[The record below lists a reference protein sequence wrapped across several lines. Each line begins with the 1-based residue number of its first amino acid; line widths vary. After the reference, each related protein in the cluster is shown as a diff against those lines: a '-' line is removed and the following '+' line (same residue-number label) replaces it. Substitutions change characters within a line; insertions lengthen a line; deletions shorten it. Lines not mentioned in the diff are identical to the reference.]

1 MTKTIAVSRK
11 PNYFL
16 SQHPVE
22 NFLEQFSNLDG
33 ARRRK
38 TLVFAKKRSVLDF
51 RFSNNPGVFNR
62 PMLTKRLRSQVLA
75 VIACVPSLFAASA
88 AQENQGVAQP
98 SPDTKAQPAAEQ
110 AVPTKSSSEDP
121 VKTVESGSERN
132 AALRLGV
139 GDLVE
144 LNVYN
149 VQELS
154 TKTRVGSNGDIYLPL
169 IDYVHVGGLSL
180 EEAQTLIEKRYSDGG
195 FLKDPHVTLFVDEYA
210 SQGASVLGEVTKP
223 GVYPVL
229 GQQRLLDLVSA
240 AGGFTDKAG
249 RVVTVTHRDQ
259 LDKPITVTLARN
271 PAANAESNID
281 VYPGDTI
288 AVHRADIVYVVGEV
302 NKPSGFLMDTGS
314 LTVLQAVALAGG
326 VGHNAKLGGAKIIRK
341 SPQGTMTE
349 TPVHLKQILEA
360 KAADLTMQPDDI
372 LFIPTSAAKLA
383 AGRTAEAAIQAATA
397 ISIFAVHP

>member
-1 MTKTIAVSRK
+1 MRTK
-11 PNYFL
+11 L
-16 SQHPVE
+16 
-22 NFLEQFSNLDG
+22 L
-33 ARRRK
+33 RRH
-38 TLVFAKKRSVLDF
+38 
-51 RFSNNPGVFNR
+51 
-62 PMLTKRLRSQVLA
+62 VLA
-75 VIACVPSLFAASA
+75 VIACVAMLVAAPT
-88 AQENQGVAQP
+88 AQENQEAGQP
-98 SPDTKAQPAAEQ
+98 SSDLKQQPALEQ
-110 AVPTKSSSEDP
+110 SSPGKTSSEDSTKAP
-121 VKTVESGSERN
+121 EEKPGRN
-132 AALRLGV
+132 SALRLGV

-144 LNVYN
+144 LGVYN

-169 IDYVHVGGLSL
+169 IDYVHVGGLTL

-249 RVVTVTHRDQ
+249 RVVTITHRDTP
-259 LDKPITVTLARN
+259 DKPITVTLARN
-271 PAANAESNID
+271 PSANTESNID

-302 NKPSGFLMDTGS
+302 NRPSGFLMDSGS

-326 VGHNAKLGGAKIIRK
+326 VGHNAKLGAAKIIRK

-349 TPVHLKQILEA
+349 TPVHLKKILEA
-360 KAADLTMQPDDI
+360 KAADLPMQPDDI
-372 LFIPTSAAKLA
+372 LFIPTSTAKLA

-397 ISIFAVHP
+397 ISIFAVRP